1 LFREGG
7 LVVFSAIDLTWV
19 IRWLVIAS
27 SLSLYY
33 IVFSL
38 GIVLT
43 FGMHKVVNFAH
54 GAIYMVGAFTGF
66 VIYNLTGSF
75 IVALV
80 GGFVGPFIL
89 GALLERVLISRL
101 YGSDSTSTFLLT
113 FALSFIM
120 IGVVKFFAGAK
131 FRALEVAGVL
141 SGRLDFA
148 GTSVPT
154 YRLFFIGFT
163 VLVIIAVYLFLT
175 KTKVG
180 SIVRAGTSDSTAV
193 EVLGINV
200 KNYFTLMFGV
210 GSGLAGLTGVLF
222 APLFNLYPG
231 MGDEVLLW
239 GFIVVIIG
247 GLGSFAGCIVGGIII
262 GLLHSFGTLVF
273 GEYVMF
279 VTYALLIIVLS
290 VRPRG
295 IFVGREV

>member
-1 LFREGG
+1 M
-7 LVVFSAIDLTWV
+7 FSAINLTWLV
-19 IRWLVIAS
+19 RWGIIAS
-27 SLSLYY
+27 SQSLYY

-54 GAIYMVGAFTGF
+54 GAIYMVGAYVGF
-66 VIYNLTGSF
+66 GVYTLTGNF
-75 IVALV
+75 VVALIA
-80 GGFVGPFIL
+80 GFAAPFFL

-120 IGVVKFFAGAK
+120 VGIVKFIATAK
-131 FRALEVAGVL
+131 YRALDVAGML
-141 SGRLDFA
+141 AGRLDIA
-148 GTSVPT
+148 GTSVPA

-163 VLVIIAVYLFLT
+163 VLIIILVYLFLT

-180 SIVRAGTSDSTAV
+180 SIVRAGTSNSTAV

-231 MGDEVLLW
+231 MGDEILLW

-247 GLGSFAGCIVGGIII
+247 GLGSFTGSIVGGVIL
-262 GLLHSFGTLVF
+262 GVLHSFGSLVF

-279 VTYALLIIVLS
+279 ATYALLIIVLS

>member
-1 LFREGG
+1 M
-7 LVVFSAIDLTWV
+7 FSSINLTWLV
-19 IRWLVIAS
+19 RWGIIAAS
-27 SLSLYY
+27 QSLYY
-33 IVFSL
+33 IIFSL

-54 GAIYMVGAFTGF
+54 GAIYMVGAYIGFGVYALTGNFAAALVSGF
-66 VIYNLTGSF
+66 VI
-75 IVALV
+75 
-80 GGFVGPFIL
+80 PFFL

-101 YGSDSTSTFLLT
+101 YGADSTSTFLLT

-120 IGVVKFFAGAK
+120 IGIVKFIMSAK
-131 FRALEVAGVL
+131 YQALDVAGML
-141 SGRLDFA
+141 SRRLDIA

-163 VLVIIAVYLFLT
+163 IFVVVMVYIFLT

-200 KNYFTLMFGV
+200 NNYFTLMFGV

-231 MGDEVLLW
+231 MGD
-239 GFIVVIIG
+239 GRG
-247 GLGSFAGCIVGGIII
+247 GWDGE
-262 GLLHSFGTLVF
+262 GL
-273 GEYVMF
+273 E
-279 VTYALLIIVLS
+279 
-290 VRPRG
+290 
-295 IFVGREV
+295 

>member
-1 LFREGG
+1 M
-7 LVVFSAIDLTWV
+7 FSAIDLTWV
-19 IRWLVIAS
+19 VRWVLIAL

-54 GAIYMVGAFTGF
+54 GAIYMVGAFIGL
-66 VIYNLTGSF
+66 VIYNLTGNFPVSL
-75 IVALV
+75 VA
-80 GGFVGPFIL
+80 GFVGPFVL
-89 GALLERVLISRL
+89 GALLERVVISRL

-113 FALSFIM
+113 FGLSFIM
-120 IGVVKFFAGAK
+120 IGIVKFFAGAK
-131 FRALEVAGVL
+131 FRAFDVAGIL
-141 SGRLDFA
+141 SSRLDIA
-148 GTSVPT
+148 GTFVPS

-163 VLVIIAVYLFLT
+163 VLVIILVYLFLT

-180 SIVRAGTSDSTAV
+180 SIVRAGTSNSTAV

-222 APLFNLYPG
+222 APLFNLYPA
-231 MGDEVLLW
+231 MGDEILLW

-247 GLGSFAGCIVGGIII
+247 GLGSFAGCIVGGVII

-279 VTYALLIIVLS
+279 ATYALLIIVLS